1 VTVEADV
8 QKVRI
13 ADSRKGSQASTQLYA
28 LEAEP
33 LVLGLRAGEHTIT
46 ASHDGQERTWTIAL
60 QPGQEARHRFVFSD
74 EEAPASPGSAAAA
87 TELDTAS
94 GTAGMPPLR
103 IAALASMGLGV
114 VGLAG
119 GTVFLLQGNNKASD
133 ADSRFEACNETSQGC
148 APPQVSEIEGIDKD
162 AAQAKTFSAVSFGA
176 GAGLLILGGVL
187 WFTSGEDDDSAQ
199 ARVQPWVGPRSA
211 GLSGSF

>member
-1 VTVEADV
+1 VFPGKARLQAVLT
-8 QKVRI
+8 
-13 ADSRKGSQASTQLYA
+13 RKW
-28 LEAEP
+28 
-33 LVLGLRAGEHTIT
+33 R
-46 ASHDGQERTWTIAL
+46 
-60 QPGQEARHRFVFSD
+60 
-74 EEAPASPGSAAAA
+74 
-87 TELDTAS
+87 
-94 GTAGMPPLR
+94 
-103 IAALASMGLGV
+103 GV

-133 ADSRFEACNETSQGC
+133 ADSRFDACNETSQGC

-187 WFTSGEDDDSAQ
+187 WFTSGEGDDSAQ